1 MEFYYG
7 DGSIV
12 ESPNLNVISSLVAL
26 RDSGPILA
34 NFNFVSYLFNSNL
47 NKIEAI
53 AIIDPPIFLNP
64 STILLRVRDSILF
77 SNFDLFFANIE
88 KVVRERFK
96 SINEVLILPSD
107 LSEDKY
113 IDFWFHRINI
123 LIERN
128 LKEFLPKN
136 YISELVNLQK
146 FIESNSHISFNWK
159 HIRDIYDGKSKDQY
173 LSSEFLFNILEH
185 YSKNFDIEFTR
196 DWGEIS
202 IKFSRSRTG
211 KININKFIPVEPI
224 EVFSIDG
231 GILVVGSDEDLD
243 ILTDSLS
250 ALEHLLFRGRVVDA
264 KNRLIYGKNNKP
276 LKPRIKNGIEE
287 FTIDGRKYT
296 FEEILNN
303 LS

>member
-53 AIIDPPIFLNP
+53 AIIDPPIFLNH

-113 IDFWFHRINI
+113 IDFWFYRINI

-128 LKEFLPKN
+128 LQEFLPKN
-136 YISELVNLQK
+136 YISELVHLQN

-159 HIRDIYDGKSKDQY
+159 RIRDIYDGKSKDQF

-202 IKFSRSRTG
+202 IKFSRSRTR

-243 ILTDSLS
+243 ILADSLS
-250 ALEHLLFRGRVVDA
+250 TLEHLLFRGRVVDT